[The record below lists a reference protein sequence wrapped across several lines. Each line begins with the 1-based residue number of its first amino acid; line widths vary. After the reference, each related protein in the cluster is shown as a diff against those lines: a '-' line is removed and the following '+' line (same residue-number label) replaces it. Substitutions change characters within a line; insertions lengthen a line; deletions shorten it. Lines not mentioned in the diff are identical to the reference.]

1 MYQVPDSTDIKP
13 VNMKKIFIIL
23 LVCVL
28 NAATFA
34 QSKKEGVY
42 STRATFEIK
51 NYKGILYTPCSTLCQ
66 DAKTKDY
73 YHLSNYENYSDSCL
87 VFYLGTFENAK
98 VLYKKINEYI
108 LSNDTTLNVTIND
121 AKNRKFRLQ
130 ASPQKEKQH
139 GAFII
144 IQEEG
149 ADKWGIISKN
159 HIRNFSRVFPEN

>member
-1 MYQVPDSTDIKP
+1 
-13 VNMKKIFIIL
+13 MKRIFIIL

-34 QSKKEGVY
+34 QSKKDGVY

-87 VFYLGTFENAK
+87 VFHLGTFENAK
-98 VLYKKINEYI
+98 VLYKKMNEYI
-108 LSNDTTLNVTIND
+108 ISGDSTLNETIKD
-121 AKNRKFRLQ
+121 AKNREFKLLAPKDEKRL
-130 ASPQKEKQH
+130 
-139 GAFII
+139 GTFVI
-144 IQEEG
+144 IQEDG
-149 ADKWGIISKN
+149 SDKWGIISKQ
-159 HIRNFSRVFPEN
+159 HIRNFSRVFPDD